1 MYGHLPIIKMRQ
13 QGTKPK
19 AIFVNDFHCKTASD
33 WHNPGIKLGER
44 WNPDNPTVC
53 VAGDEIAGLD
63 LRFLV
68 GVTVHIS
75 STSEPRAKELF
86 AKAVEMGAHT
96 VGACHSAVD
105 ARPSDPMGW
114 FEIYRKGDK

>member
-19 AIFVNDFHCKTASD
+19 AIFVNDFHCKTAIDWSD
-33 WHNPGIKLGER
+33 PGRKYGEQ
-44 WNPDNPTVC
+44 WNPDNPTVS
-53 VAGDEIAGLD
+53 VAGDEIRKLD

-75 STSEPRAKELF
+75 SPSEQRAKELF
-86 AKAVEMGAHT
+86 SRAIEMGAHT
-96 VGACHSAVD
+96 VGACHSIVD
-105 ARPSDPMGW
+105 ARPSDPLGW
-114 FEIYRKGDK
+114 FEIYRKGEE